1 MISATQKLNGPQ
13 PSGKL
18 NEIGTCILYAR
29 SLREPQRC
37 KYRRVMGAE
46 NRGLDLER
54 ELTCTICTEILYA
67 PQTLL
72 DCLHTFCGSCL
83 KKWFSWQYSS
93 WRNASQSLPP
103 IATPFT
109 CPACR
114 APVRDTKHN
123 STVTTLLEM
132 FLTANPDKCRRAE
145 ELEELKKIY
154 CRGDCVLPKVVTR
167 EKNSS
172 SRRGR
177 AVDSD
182 RSLVDEVREMS
193 LREALIENPSTGR
206 EHIRRSNGDSRRP
219 SPSSVRHTTSEVRTI
234 DEHVHVRRRRRE
246 EHISRQNR
254 EESTQMSEALRRR
267 RRSRSRSDDER
278 SSQRE
283 NYDHQAVRQVDH
295 QSSLRSLISQND
307 FDSLEMEEEIL
318 RQIREE
324 GLLDG
329 IDLEN
334 IDVNQEEQISES
346 IAEAFRRRLN
356 ERARHDS
363 NRRNTATE
371 IRSRNES
378 SSESSE
384 TSRRISSRAASP
396 RSSSSLVRN
405 QTGSVRVDV
414 QILPPSSR
422 ALQAARLR
430 AGSTGERSQR
440 DLDSRKDNRFVTQ
453 SLPSTNLPVRPAT
466 RSASDLRDRSQ
477 SMLSPVTWTR
487 FAHASRSSID
497 LSAPRPPEESVPSI
511 RPLRIRSNSNSQ
523 SGSTQNKGNC
533 PGTSQQS
540 RHKPSEI
547 SSSISSPK
555 KPFISPSSDKGLVPA
570 PLTSNQI
577 LSERANI
584 LSTGP
589 RLNSSTS
596 KTGWKRPSFYTE
608 PLIKCVKCERD
619 HIEYEWHYNCKI
631 CSGGNYNICLSC
643 YRAGRGC
650 QYWLGIG
657 ENAWKKWEALEQSS
671 STSIE
676 KPHILTPSRYLP
688 PKIIPGGADGR
699 RTLTTEDPRKR
710 LQSGTFCVNCHVW
723 TNECYWRCNICNSGD
738 WGFCNNCVNQ
748 GYCCTHSLLPLSYNL
763 TEDNAIQSSPT
774 QGNKRPDTAH
784 ILTGPFAVDTGPF
797 KPLTFSTRCDICRY
811 PIQPSQ
817 TRYHCFSCTSSTSNK
832 HNGNYDVCINC
843 YPKLVRARHISKENG
858 PGGWRRCL
866 KGHRMAIV
874 GFQDKYDGQ
883 HRYIVNDMVGGRSL
897 QQKPC
902 TIPELTDREGLQVWS
917 WGDGLHVRGDN
928 SHAKLVTIDVQKSTK
943 SSSGSY
949 SLVNKSTATDSF
961 PPDGGVGMKAIAIW
975 AWFPS
980 TTNNDKNDNNNN
992 DNDDDE
998 LFFPR
1003 GAEIRECKDVNGD
1016 WFHGTYMGRQGLF
1029 PANHVRILEKD
1040 KSGVGSCFL
1049 SPSSSSGSS

>member
-1 MISATQKLNGPQ
+1 MISATQKLNGP
-13 PSGKL
+13 PPNGKL

-93 WRNASQSLPP
+93 WRNTSQSIPS
-103 IATPFT
+103 AVTPFT

-154 CRGDCVLPKVVTR
+154 SRGDCVLPKVVTR
-167 EKNSS
+167 DKVSS

-177 AVDSD
+177 AVNSD
-182 RSLVDEVREMS
+182 RSLVDEVRELS
-193 LREALIENPSTGR
+193 LREALTENHSTRR
-206 EHIRRSNGDSRRP
+206 ELNRRGNEDSRRP

-234 DEHVHVRRRRRE
+234 DERIHVRRRRRE
-246 EHISRQNR
+246 QHISRQNR
-254 EESTQMSEALRRR
+254 EEASQVNEALRGRR
-267 RRSRSRSDDER
+267 RNRSDDER
-278 SSQRE
+278 LSQQE
-283 NYDHQAVRQVDH
+283 NHDHQAVRQVDH
-295 QSSLRSLISQND
+295 QSSLRSLISQNE

-346 IAEAFRRRLN
+346 IAEAFRRRQN
-356 ERARHDS
+356 ERARQHS
-363 NRRNTATE
+363 NRRNTVTE
-371 IRSRNES
+371 IRIRNES

-384 TSRRISSRAASP
+384 SSRRISSRASP
-396 RSSSSLVRN
+396 RNSSNLVIKK
-405 QTGSVRVDV
+405 TGSVRVDL
-414 QILPPSSR
+414 QILPPSSSR
-422 ALQAARLR
+422 ALQSAR
-430 AGSTGERSQR
+430 SRSESIDEKGQS
-440 DLDSRKDNRFVTQ
+440 DLDSRKDNRFVAQ
-453 SLPSTNLPVRPAT
+453 PLPSTNLPVRPAT
-466 RSASDLRDRSQ
+466 RSASDLRDRSH
-477 SMLSPVTWTR
+477 SMLSPITWTKV
-487 FAHASRSSID
+487 AHASRSSID
-497 LSAPRPPEESVPSI
+497 LSALRPTDESMPNI

-523 SGSTQNKGNC
+523 SGSTQNQGNF
-533 PGTSQQS
+533 PSTSEQS
-540 RHKPSEI
+540 RHKTSEI
-547 SSSISSPK
+547 SSSISLPK
-555 KPFISPSSDKGLVPA
+555 KPCISPSCDKGLVPA
-570 PLTSNQI
+570 PLTSNQK
-577 LSERANI
+577 LSERANV

-596 KTGWKRPSFYTE
+596 KTGWKRSSFYTE
-608 PLIKCVKCERD
+608 PLIKCARCGKV
-619 HIEYEWHYNCKI
+619 HIEYEWHFNCKI
-631 CSGGNYNICLSC
+631 CSEGNYNICLSC

-657 ENAWKKWEALEQSS
+657 ESAWKKWEALDQTS
-671 STSIE
+671 STCIE

-710 LQSGTFCVNCHVW
+710 LQSGTFCANCYVW
-723 TNECYWRCNICNSGD
+723 TNECYWRCNICNDGD

-763 TEDNAIQSSPT
+763 TEDNANQSSPT
-774 QGNKRPDTAH
+774 HGNKRPDTAH
-784 ILTGPFAVDTGPF
+784 ILTGPFSVDSGPF

-832 HNGNYDVCINC
+832 HIGNYDVCINC
-843 YPKLVRARHISKENG
+843 YPKLVRSRHISKENG
-858 PGGWRRCL
+858 PSGWRRCL
-866 KGHRMAIV
+866 KGHRMVII

-883 HRYIVNDMVGGRSL
+883 YRYIVNDMVGGRSL

-902 TIPELTDREGLQVWS
+902 TIPELIDREGLQIWS
-917 WGDGLHVRGDN
+917 WGDGLHIRGDN
-928 SHAKLVTIDVQKSTK
+928 SHAKLVTIDVQKSAK

-949 SLVNKSTATDSF
+949 SLVEKIAATDSF
-961 PPDGGVGMKAIAIW
+961 PSDGGVGMIAVAIW

-980 TTNNDKNDNNNN
+980 TNNSDKNDND
-992 DNDDDE
+992 DNE

-1049 SPSSSSGSS
+1049 SSSSSSGSS

>member
-1 MISATQKLNGPQ
+1 MISATQKLNGPP

-37 KYRRVMGAE
+37 KFRRAMGAE

-93 WRNASQSLPP
+93 WRNASKSLSSA
-103 IATPFT
+103 ATPFT

-154 CRGDCVLPKVVTR
+154 CRGDCLLPKFVTR
-167 EKNSS
+167 RKESS
-172 SRRGR
+172 SRRTR

-182 RSLVDEVREMS
+182 RSLIDEVREMS
-193 LREALIENPSTGR
+193 LREALTENQSTGR
-206 EHIRRSNGDSRRP
+206 EPSRRGNEASRRP
-219 SPSSVRHTTSEVRTI
+219 SPSSVRHTTSEVRTVN
-234 DEHVHVRRRRRE
+234 EHIHVRRQRRE
-246 EHISRQNR
+246 EHVSRQSR
-254 EESTQMSEALRRR
+254 EETPQISETLRRR
-267 RRSRSRSDDER
+267 RRSRSDDER
-278 SSQRE
+278 LSQRE
-283 NYDHQAVRQVDH
+283 NHDHQAVRQIDH

-334 IDVNQEEQISES
+334 IDVNQEEEISEN
-346 IAEAFRRRLN
+346 IAEAFRRRQN
-356 ERARHDS
+356 ERARHGS
-363 NRRNTATE
+363 NRTNTVTE
-371 IRSRNES
+371 IVTRNES

-384 TSRRISSRAASP
+384 TSRRISSRASSK
-396 RSSSSLVRN
+396 SSSNLVRK
-405 QTGSVRVDV
+405 QTGSIRIDL
-414 QILPPSSR
+414 QILPPSSK
-422 ALQAARLR
+422 ALQAARLIAESNDEGR
-430 AGSTGERSQR
+430 ES
-440 DLDSRKDNRFVTQ
+440 DLDSRTDNRFMTQ
-453 SLPSTNLPVRPAT
+453 KLPSTNLPARPAT

-477 SMLSPVTWTR
+477 SMLSPITWTR
-487 FAHASRSSID
+487 VTQASRSSID
-497 LSAPRPPEESVPSI
+497 LSAIRPTEKSKSSI

-523 SGSTQNKGNC
+523 SGSTRNKGNC
-533 PGTSQQS
+533 PGTSEQS
-540 RHKPSEI
+540 RHKASENN
-547 SSSISSPK
+547 SSISSPK
-555 KPFISPSSDKGLVPA
+555 KPCSSPLSDKGLVPA
-570 PLTSNQI
+570 PLTSCQI
-577 LSERANI
+577 LSERANV

-589 RLNSSTS
+589 RINSSIS
-596 KTGWKRPSFYTE
+596 KSGWKHSSFYTE
-608 PLIKCVKCERD
+608 PLIRCAKCGKD
-619 HIEYEWHYNCKI
+619 HIEYEWHYNCKF

-643 YRAGRGC
+643 YRAGHGC
-650 QYWLGIG
+650 QYLPGIC
-657 ENAWKKWEALEQSS
+657 ENTSKNLEALDQTS
-671 STSIE
+671 STNIE
-676 KPHILTPSRYLP
+676 RPHVLTPSRYLP
-688 PKIIPGGADGR
+688 PKVIPGGADGR

-710 LQSGTFCVNCHVW
+710 LQSGTFCANCHVW
-723 TNECYWRCNICNSGD
+723 TNECYWRCNICNDGN

-763 TEDNAIQSSPT
+763 IEDNALQSSPT
-774 QGNKRPDTAH
+774 QGSKRPDTAH
-784 ILTGPFAVDTGPF
+784 ILTGPFAVDNGPF

-817 TRYHCFSCTSSTSNK
+817 TRYHCFSCISSTSNK
-832 HNGNYDVCINC
+832 NSGNYDVCINC

-858 PGGWRRCL
+858 PSGWRRCL
-866 KGHRMAIV
+866 KGHRMVII

-902 TIPELTDREGLQVWS
+902 TNPELIDRKGLEIWS

-928 SHAKLVTIDVQKSTK
+928 SHTKLVTIDVQRSARSFGSCSSVDKSK
-943 SSSGSY
+943 
-949 SLVNKSTATDSF
+949 ATDSF
-961 PPDGGVGMKAIAIW
+961 PPDGGVGMKAVAIW

-980 TTNNDKNDNNNN
+980 TTHNDKNDN

-1040 KSGVGSCFL
+1040 KGGV
-1049 SPSSSSGSS
+1049 